1 MEEYGRGEISGAV
14 SLDIS
19 LLRRLERCLVLSC
32 EKRRRRGENMG
43 KKEVPI
49 KVGEIGGGKEEEEKE
64 QKSHLRRFFPLPLL
78 VLVWL

>member
-1 MEEYGRGEISGAV
+1 MRKEGGGG
-14 SLDIS
+14 
-19 LLRRLERCLVLSC
+19 
-32 EKRRRRGENMG
+32 GENMG